1 MIDFRLNS
9 YLQCQRKTDRISDNF
24 PNKTNKYLH
33 DITRTCKKSLKP
45 LTESPK
51 DTTNYNG
58 PGGTKSGGSPLY
70 SRRGIFDA
78 GGAFAPL
85 KHKKSTCQGKQSMV
99 PEASLCP
106 LTAQPAGEIDFVMI
120 ENHSFNASL
129 KEYGT
134 PRGPLIA

>member
-9 YLQCQRKTDRISDNF
+9 YLQYQRKTDRISDNIS
-24 PNKTNKYLH
+24 NKTNKYLQ
-33 DITRTCKKSLKP
+33 DITRTCKKAYKP

-51 DTTNYNG
+51 EPTNYNG
-58 PGGTKSGGSPLY
+58 P
-70 SRRGIFDA
+70 

-99 PEASLCP
+99 PKASLRP
-106 LTAQPAGEIDFVMI
+106 LTAQPAGAIDFVMI